1 MTLHP
6 VILSG
11 GSGTRLWPLSRATFP
26 KQFLALMAEDGE
38 NAGRDLTLLQQT
50 AMRFADRS
58 LYSPPVTI
66 SNDEHR
72 FLVAEQLREA
82 DIDRAEIILEP
93 CARNT
98 APAAIVAA
106 LHIAAKDPT
115 GVMVLLPSDHIIRD
129 TDGLHRGLAI
139 AAEAARSGYLVTFGM
154 TATKPETGYGYIKQG
169 AGLAAVPGAFA
180 VDRFIEKPD
189 RASAEAMLADGGF
202 AWNSGMFVFR
212 VDTLLAE
219 AERLAPDMVRAC
231 REALSGAQTDLD
243 FLRLASSAFEACP
256 SESIDVAIMER
267 TGEAAVVPTE
277 IGWSDVG
284 AWQALWELAARDA
297 AGNVVTGDVDFRD
310 TRNSYL
316 RAEDG
321 KSLAVIGMEG
331 ITVVAT
337 GDAVLVAR
345 SDRTAEVKDLVA
357 DMTAAGKKQAREH
370 PLVYRPWG
378 SYQDIDAGPGFRVK
392 RLIVKP
398 GATLSLQ
405 RHQYRSEHW
414 VVVTGVAKV
423 TRGDQVVILRENEST
438 FIPVMERHRLENPGE
453 EALHLIEVQVGSYV
467 GEDDIERLEDTYGR
481 A

>member
-1 MTLHP
+1 MTLYP

-26 KQFLALMAEDGE
+26 KQFLALMAENGE
-38 NAGRDLTLLQQT
+38 SANSGATLLQQT
-50 AMRFADRS
+50 AMRFADRNI
-58 LYSPPVTI
+58 YGPPATI

-82 DIDRAEIILEP
+82 DIDRADIILEP
-93 CARNT
+93 AARNT

-106 LHIAAKDPT
+106 LHIAAADPQ

-129 TDGLHRGLAI
+129 LDGLHRGLAV
-139 AAEAARSGYLVTFGM
+139 AADAARQGFLVTFGM

-169 AGLAAVPGAFA
+169 RALDTVPGAFA
-180 VDRFIEKPD
+180 VDRFVEKPD
-189 RASAEAMLADGGF
+189 QPTAEAMLTEGGF

-212 VDTLLAE
+212 VDTLLEE
-219 AERLAPDMVRAC
+219 AERLAPKMVAAC
-231 REALSGAQTDLD
+231 RDALAGARSDLD
-243 FLRLASSAFEACP
+243 FLRLAADAFASCP

-267 TGEAAVVPTE
+267 TDKAAVVPTE

-284 AWQALWELAARDA
+284 AWQALWDLSDKDA
-297 AGNVVTGDVDFRD
+297 EGNVVAGDVDLRD
-310 TRNSYL
+310 TRQSYL

-321 KSLAVIGMEG
+321 KSLAVIGLDG
-331 ITVVAT
+331 VTVIAT
-337 GDAVLVAR
+337 GDAVLVAK

-357 DMTAAGKKQAREH
+357 GMAGAGKTQAREH
-370 PLVYRPWG
+370 PIVYRPWG

-398 GATLSLQ
+398 GARLSLQ
-405 RHQYRSEHW
+405 RHRHRSEHW
-414 VVVTGVAKV
+414 VVVTGTAKV
-423 TRGDQVVILRENEST
+423 TRGEDVVILHENEST
-438 FIPVMERHRLENPGE
+438 FIPVLEQHRLENPGQD
-453 EALHLIEVQVGSYV
+453 ALHLIEVQVGSYV

-481 A
+481 L